1 MKRLAEERVRRGY
14 TQQYVANRMGTN
26 QSQIARLES
35 TLRDPRLSTVL
46 RYAAIVAGAVFL
58 AKLLREADL
67 KGRS

>member
-14 TQQYVANRMGTN
+14 TQQYVATRMGTN

-35 TLRDPRLSTVL
+35 ALRDPRLSTVL

-58 AKLLREADL
+58 AKLLRDAD
-67 KGRS
+67 GEVRT